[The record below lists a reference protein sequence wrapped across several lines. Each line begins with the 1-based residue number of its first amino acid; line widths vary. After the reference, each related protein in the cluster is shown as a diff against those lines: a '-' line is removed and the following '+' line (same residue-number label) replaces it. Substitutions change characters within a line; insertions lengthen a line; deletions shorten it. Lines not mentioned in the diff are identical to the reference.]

1 MTVTLGWFLLLPH
14 ILLLILCLGQ
24 FQGFSPELLTESG
37 NTSYRFRCPGPGGFQ
52 CTLTG
57 LVFVMDQGAELLYRT
72 VQWDESLLQSAG
84 KTPAGP
90 LFDIQ
95 CPEDAVC
102 ELHLPHCETKDA
114 LVCEDL
120 LSVVHIAHDAT
131 SFLKPLKI
139 TDTHVIVRVPHL
151 SLFGLVWG
159 KTREMLGRI
168 WNHWKQIRSQV
179 LLFLRPLNPKTLRQN
194 LNVLLL
200 PSNVPLE
207 EVKSKTRDSVYIET
221 PSCCDLI
228 KDQRYSV
235 SCPEAYKVQP
245 QNKEFHLDFGPNYH
259 PTFEIRLP
267 TSTEEATITVQ
278 DQRRGKVWEH
288 VIDLTDSVQSKE
300 NLLEPQSLSP
310 EKMLDSVRP
319 QFVESVSEPVLN
331 QLLDKLLQ
339 QGVINDEEM
348 ESVCEGTRSHRAR
361 HVIDMVRK
369 KGRQASSSL
378 IDHIWELDPG
388 LSRTLHL
395 RSRLTS

>member
-102 ELHLPHCETKDA
+102 ELHLPHCETKDG
-114 LVCEDL
+114 E
-120 LSVVHIAHDAT
+120 
-131 SFLKPLKI
+131 
-139 TDTHVIVRVPHL
+139 
-151 SLFGLVWG
+151 
-159 KTREMLGRI
+159 
-168 WNHWKQIRSQV
+168 
-179 LLFLRPLNPKTLRQN
+179 
-194 LNVLLL
+194 
-200 PSNVPLE
+200 
-207 EVKSKTRDSVYIET
+207 SKTRDSVYIET